1 MERFPVFI
9 EEGKKKTFAGALD
22 WPGWCRGGKDGKS
35 ALQEL
40 FHYATR
46 YSELMKIA
54 GIPFEPPQNTADFVI
69 TDQVEGNATTSFG
82 APAIILQSDHL
93 PAEEKDFQRWRKILE
108 ACWQSFDDSYQ
119 DAMGK
124 ELRKGPR
131 GGGRDAGGILNHVLE
146 ADLAYLKRMAR
157 SYRRKLDNDL
167 MTEIRQVRQQI
178 LVVLDVAKNKGL
190 PEQGPRGG
198 IIWPVRFFIRRVV
211 WHTLDHQWEMD
222 DRVIKP

>member
-1 MERFPVFI
+1 MESFPIFI
-9 EEGKKKTFAGALD
+9 EKTRKKTFAGAVD
-22 WPGWCRGGKDGKS
+22 WPGWCRSGKNGES
-35 ALQEL
+35 TLQALFQ
-40 FHYATR
+40 YASR

-54 GIPFEPPQNTADFVI
+54 GIPFDPPQSTADFVI

-82 APAIILQSDHL
+82 APAIILQADLL
-93 PAEEKDFQRWRKILE
+93 PADEKDYQHWRKILK
-108 ACWQSFDDSYQ
+108 ACWKAFDDSYQ
-119 DAMGK
+119 NALGK

-131 GGGRDAGGILNHVLE
+131 GGGRDAEGILNHVLE

-157 SYRRKLDNDL
+157 SYRRNLENDL
-167 MTEIRQVRQQI
+167 MTEIRQVRHQI
-178 LVVLDVAKNKGL
+178 LAVLDVSENEGL

-211 WHTLDHQWEMD
+211 WHTLDHQWEID

>member
-1 MERFPVFI
+1 MESFPVFI
-9 EEGKKKTFAGALD
+9 EKTRKKTFAGALD
-22 WPGWCRGGKDGKS
+22 WPGWCRSGKDDES
-35 ALQEL
+35 ALQTL
-40 FHYATR
+40 LQYAPR

-54 GIPFEPPQNTADFVI
+54 GIPFDPPQSTVDFVI
-69 TDQVEGNATTSFG
+69 SDQVEGNATTSFG
-82 APAIILQSDHL
+82 APAVILQADHL
-93 PAEEKDFQRWRKILE
+93 PAEEKDYQHWRKILK

-119 DAMGK
+119 NALGK

-131 GGGRDAGGILNHVLE
+131 GGGRDAEGILNHVLE

-157 SYRRKLDNDL
+157 SYRRNLENDL
-167 MTEIRQVRQQI
+167 LTEIRQVRHQI
-178 LVVLDVAKNKGL
+178 LVVLDVSENEGL

-211 WHTLDHQWEMD
+211 WHTLDHQWEIY

>member
-1 MERFPVFI
+1 VLIITREGIKRKFTMEPFPVFI

-54 GIPFEPPQNTADFVI
+54 GIPFDLPQNTADFVI

-82 APAIILQSDHL
+82 APAIVLQSDHL

-131 GGGRDAGGILNHVLE
+131 GGGRETRVESSITCL
-146 ADLAYLKRMAR
+146 
-157 SYRRKLDNDL
+157 
-167 MTEIRQVRQQI
+167 RQ
-178 LVVLDVAKNKGL
+178 
-190 PEQGPRGG
+190 
-198 IIWPVRFFIRRVV
+198 IWPISNV
-211 WHTLDHQWEMD
+211 WPGAIEGIWIM
-222 DRVIKP
+222 I